1 MKNNK
6 YRNLNQ
12 IQKNIRVSI
21 MDMIIEKERPVSLDE
36 SVVFL
41 EDKLN
46 LKKEYIKET
55 LKLFIDK
62 NIMVVDDDGYINFI
76 YPVSAHPTMHRVTLE
91 DKREFNAMCAID
103 AMGWRCTFNQDID
116 IKSRCYVTGNEINI
130 SIKDGKVTS
139 LNNPDL
145 RVLHLNLDKHENW
158 AANCWN
164 IMNFFWTKNEFDEWV
179 KENGFENDEDI
190 YCLDINEAMD
200 ASYDI
205 FYVG

>member
-36 SVVFL
+36 SLVFL

>member
-1 MKNNK
+1 MEYKFKMKNNK

-55 LKLFIDK
+55 LELFIDK

-76 YPVSAHPTMHRVTLE
+76 YPVSAHPTMHRVKLA
-91 DKREFNAMCAID
+91 DNREFNAMCAID

-158 AANCWN
+158 ASSC
-164 IMNFFWTKNEFDEWV
+164 
-179 KENGFENDEDI
+179 
-190 YCLDINEAMD
+190 
-200 ASYDI
+200 
-205 FYVG
+205 

>member
-1 MKNNK
+1 MEYKVKMKNNK
-6 YRNLNQ
+6 YRDLNQ

-55 LKLFIDK
+55 LELFIDK

-103 AMGWRCTFNQDID
+103 ALGWRCTFNQDID
-116 IKSRCYVTGNEINI
+116 IKSKCYVTGKQINI
-130 SIKDGKVTS
+130 SIRDGKVSS
-139 LNNPDL
+139 LNNSDL
-145 RVLHLNLDKHENW
+145 RVLHLNLEKHENW
-158 AANCWN
+158 ASSC
-164 IMNFFWTKNEFDEWV
+164 
-179 KENGFENDEDI
+179 
-190 YCLDINEAMD
+190 
-200 ASYDI
+200 
-205 FYVG
+205 

>member
-1 MKNNK
+1 MENNK

-55 LKLFIDK
+55 LELFIDK

-76 YPVSAHPTMHRVTLE
+76 YPVSAHPTMYRVKLA
-91 DKREFNAMCAID
+91 DNREFNAMCAID

-130 SIKDGKVTS
+130 SIKDGKITS
-139 LNNPDL
+139 LNNSDL
-145 RVLHLNLDKHENW
+145 RVLHLNLNKHENW
-158 AANCWN
+158 AANC
-164 IMNFFWTKNEFDEWV
+164 
-179 KENGFENDEDI
+179 
-190 YCLDINEAMD
+190 
-200 ASYDI
+200 
-205 FYVG
+205 

>member
-76 YPVSAHPTMHRVTLE
+76 YPVSAHTTMHRVKLA
-91 DKREFNAMCAID
+91 DNREFNAMCAID
-103 AMGWRCTFNQDID
+103 ALGWRCTFNQDID
-116 IKSRCYVTGNEINI
+116 INSKCYVTGKEINI
-130 SIKDGKVTS
+130 SIRDGKVSS

-145 RVLHLNLDKHENW
+145 RVLHLNLEKHENW
-158 AANCWN
+158 ASSC
-164 IMNFFWTKNEFDEWV
+164 
-179 KENGFENDEDI
+179 
-190 YCLDINEAMD
+190 
-200 ASYDI
+200 
-205 FYVG
+205 

>member
-1 MKNNK
+1 MENNK

-21 MDMIIEKERPVSLDE
+21 MDMIIEKERPVSLEE

-41 EDKLN
+41 EDKLK

-55 LKLFIDK
+55 LELFIDK

-76 YPVSAHPTMHRVTLE
+76 YPVSAHSTMHRVKLA
-91 DKREFNAMCAID
+91 DNREFNAMCAID

-116 IKSRCYVTGNEINI
+116 IKSRCYVTGNDINI
-130 SIKDGKVTS
+130 SIKDGKITS

-158 AANCWN
+158 AANC
-164 IMNFFWTKNEFDEWV
+164 
-179 KENGFENDEDI
+179 
-190 YCLDINEAMD
+190 
-200 ASYDI
+200 
-205 FYVG
+205 

>member
-1 MKNNK
+1 MENNK

-21 MDMIIEKERPVSLDE
+21 MDMIIEKERPVSLEE

-55 LKLFIDK
+55 LELFIDK
-62 NIMVVDDDGYINFI
+62 NIMVVDAGYINFI
-76 YPVSAHPTMHRVTLE
+76 YPVSAHSTMHRVKLA
-91 DKREFNAMCAID
+91 DNREFNAMCAID

-130 SIKDGKVTS
+130 SIKDGKITS

-158 AANCWN
+158 AANC
-164 IMNFFWTKNEFDEWV
+164 
-179 KENGFENDEDI
+179 
-190 YCLDINEAMD
+190 
-200 ASYDI
+200 
-205 FYVG
+205 